1 MEILSQQGFVTV
13 MERVTALNLLT
24 VYRQWLLIVCCRS
37 LALLAGS
44 SLQNAGCFVVLYLR
58 TTVWQLFH
66 ALVKTYFQL
75 LRNEDLVLIGVF
87 FVCLSLFG
95 V

>member
-58 TTVWQLFH
+58 EGWQLFH

-75 LRNEDLVLIGVF
+75 LRNEDLVLIGFF